1 MTTAIVLVVGSV
13 VDVVLVVV
21 DVVVEVEDV
30 VDGATVVCT
39 TVMDVVGGMVVGATV
54 VGATVVGATVVV
66 GTTLRFTIAVASET
80 FVCEPIPS

>member
-54 VGATVVGATVVV
+54 VGATVVV

>member
-1 MTTAIVLVVGSV
+1 MLVVGSD

-30 VDGATVVCT
+30 VEGAAVVCT
-39 TVMDVVGGMVVGATV
+39 TVVDVVGGMV

-66 GTTLRFTIAVASET
+66 GTTLRFMIAVASET

>member
-1 MTTAIVLVVGSV
+1 MLVVGSV
-13 VDVVLVVV
+13 VDVVLVAV

-30 VDGATVVCT
+30 VEGATVVCT
-39 TVMDVVGGMVVGATV
+39 TVVDEVGGMV

-66 GTTLRFTIAVASET
+66 GTTLRFMIEVASET